1 MLIPEEK
8 LEEYQEAFNRILK
21 ATGAKDIDELVRNFI
36 EAEERNFTLSKFVG
50 ELTVETEQLEENIEI
65 IKKEIEEYKNQGLGE
80 NNERKKMQKELEEK
94 IRRNEESYES
104 HMAEYRA
111 TLDKINSI
119 KSSIEEIF
127 SLAGDQNETAKKF
140 KAL

>member
-1 MLIPEEK
+1 
-8 LEEYQEAFNRILK
+8 
-21 ATGAKDIDELVRNFI
+21 
-36 EAEERNFTLSKFVG
+36 
-50 ELTVETEQLEENIEI
+50 
-65 IKKEIEEYKNQGLGE
+65 
-80 NNERKKMQKELEEK
+80 MQKELEEK
-94 IRRNEESYES
+94 IRRNEESYEA
-104 HMAEYRA
+104 HMQEYRA